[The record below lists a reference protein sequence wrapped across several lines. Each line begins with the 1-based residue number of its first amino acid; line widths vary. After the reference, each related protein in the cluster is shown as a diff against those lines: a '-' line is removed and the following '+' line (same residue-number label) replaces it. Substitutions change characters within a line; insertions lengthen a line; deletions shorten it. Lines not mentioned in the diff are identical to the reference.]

1 MTEVPHCPQQFPS
14 GPDGGHGPGE
24 PSPGGWWTAGD
35 PPWPVSRPV
44 RDPSAAYVSEPGLRT
59 GDFALSPDGLGA
71 ARRRGAICAL
81 ELYLAERR
89 DHFLGYQATQD
100 MRDTVLD
107 LARFMPN
114 NINNLGDPF
123 RSGGYKLNTKVVE
136 RAVLDYYAAL
146 WNAAWPHDPE
156 NGESYWGYVL
166 SMGSTEGN
174 MYGLWNARDYLGG
187 KPLLRPERVGAA
199 GPAPVRAPACA
210 ERPVAFRPVAFYS
223 EDTHYSVAKA
233 VRVLGIETFHDVAE
247 SLYGPGDCPLTDAGG
262 AALPW
267 PREVPCEPG
276 PSGGPGD
283 GSGRID
289 VDALVKLVDF
299 FAGRGHPV
307 LISLNLGSTFK
318 GAHDEVD
325 TVCAR
330 LLPVFE
336 RYGMVDGVLDLGT
349 DPETG
354 ERITER
360 RRRFWIHVD
369 GALGAAYVP
378 FVRMA
383 RERKDGAGRA
393 PDAGSSAPT
402 GAGPSADGPGP
413 GTPPGDGPCGTDPAD
428 LDLPAFDFG
437 LTPTS
442 PVTGRGVDMVASIA
456 MSGHK
461 WPGAPWPCGIYMTK
475 VKYQLRP
482 PARAPYIDT
491 RDTTFAGSRNGLSPL
506 MLWDHL
512 ARHSYE
518 DQIALI
524 RRAQRLSGYLL
535 ERLDGLRATHGIDL
549 WAARSPGAITVRFR
563 RPGDATVA
571 KWSLSCQDVLTD
583 PEDPAG
589 PRAYA
594 HVFLMSSVTRE
605 RVDALV
611 DDLVR
616 DFTAV
621 PRPASVPAA
630 RTALPGARRA
640 VSARP

>member
-1 MTEVPHCPQQFPS
+1 M
-14 GPDGGHGPGE
+14 
-24 PSPGGWWTAGD
+24 
-35 PPWPVSRPV
+35 
-44 RDPSAAYVSEPGLRT
+44 RDPAAAYVSEPGLRT
-59 GDFALSPDGLGA
+59 GDFALSPGGLSA

-100 MRDTVLD
+100 MRDSVLD

-146 WNAAWPHDPE
+146 WNATWPHDPE

-187 KPLLRPERVGAA
+187 KPLLRPERAEGAVT
-199 GPAPVRAPACA
+199 GPAPVRSRA
-210 ERPVAFRPVAFYS
+210 ERSVAFRPVAFYS
-223 EDTHYSVAKA
+223 EDTHYSVTKA
-233 VRVLGIETFHDVAE
+233 VHVLGIETFHDVAGA
-247 SLYGPGDCPLTDAGG
+247 LYRPEDCPLTDASG
-262 AALPW
+262 AVLPW

-276 PSGGPGD
+276 PSGGSGD

-289 VDALVKLVDF
+289 VEALVKLVDF

-336 RYGMVDGVLDLGT
+336 RYGMLDGVLDLGT

-383 RERKDGAGRA
+383 RD
-393 PDAGSSAPT
+393 
-402 GAGPSADGPGP
+402 
-413 GTPPGDGPCGTDPAD
+413 TPHGDGPCRTDPAD

-437 LTPTS
+437 VAPVS
-442 PVTGRGVDMVASIA
+442 PVEGRGVDMVASIA

-475 VKYQLRP
+475 VKYQLEP

-535 ERLDGLRATHGIDL
+535 DRLDGLRRTHGIDL

-583 PEDPAG
+583 PGDPGG

-594 HVFLMSSVTRE
+594 HVFLMSSVTKE
-605 RVDALV
+605 RIDALV

-616 DFTAV
+616 DFA
-621 PRPASVPAA
+621 PPHHPDPDRA
-630 RTALPGARRA
+630 RVRRGLPGARHGA
-640 VSARP
+640 ARDRQSG